1 MTRTLCTQYIDPT
14 TIQHLVANS
23 PIPLDKGNG
32 AVRPIGVR
40 EVFRRICGNSVM
52 SVPKKDVQGPVAHSS
67 CVLDKYP
74 EARLQYA
81 LCILHLNKM
90 TLKSYCSSTP
100 LNAFNELNSAG
111 TTSVFCAL

>member
-32 AVRPIGVR
+32 AVRPIEVR

-52 SVPKKDVQGPVAHSS
+52 SVPKKDVVRASGS
-67 CVLDKYP
+67 
-74 EARLQYA
+74 LQ
-81 LCILHLNKM
+81 LCAAQISGSKAAIHTM
-90 TLKSYCSSTP
+90 H
-100 LNAFNELNSAG
+100 
-111 TTSVFCAL
+111 TTFE

>member
-52 SVPKKDVQGPVAHSS
+52 SVPKKDVVRASDS
-67 CVLDKYP
+67 
-74 EARLQYA
+74 LQ
-81 LCILHLNKM
+81 LC
-90 TLKSYCSSTP
+90 
-100 LNAFNELNSAG
+100 AG
-111 TTSVFCAL
+111 QISGSKAAIRTMHTTFE